1 MPSFR
6 FVAFYSIPWVGREE
20 VVSDSIWVDVADG
33 CVGGVSGLSSSP
45 SSLSWSLTETVELF
59 VQLYETYESF
69 SKFQL
74 KVGPPDGIHR
84 DYIPGKSFNMKVQG
98 DPGAK
103 VGLVAVDNAV
113 YLLNKDRL
121 TQSKVCVEVKKQSE
135 QRQIPLC
142 VVCQQFRRK
151 RCPNI

>member
-1 MPSFR
+1 MGSLLLPLSL
-6 FVAFYSIPWVGREE
+6 
-20 VVSDSIWVDVADG
+20 
-33 CVGGVSGLSSSP
+33 GLSQRQAGEKGRHP
-45 SSLSWSLTETVELF
+45 THQMELELF
-59 VQLYETYESF
+59 VQLCETYESF

-74 KVGPPDGIHR
+74 EVGPPDGIYR
-84 DYIPGKSFNMKVQG
+84 DYIPGKMFSMKIQG

-135 QRQIPLC
+135 QRNIPQC
-142 VVCQQFRRK
+142 VIDRQFRQK
-151 RCPNI
+151 RCPNIQRGRASRKKVISRGFTV